1 MAGTTSS
8 GRMKQSDRYHAQA
21 AECLRLADGTEDQ
34 QRRVILIN
42 MRECWHALAAR
53 AATAED
59 GTKLDVAG

>member
-1 MAGTTSS
+1 
-8 GRMKQSDRYHAQA
+8 MKQSDRYHAHA